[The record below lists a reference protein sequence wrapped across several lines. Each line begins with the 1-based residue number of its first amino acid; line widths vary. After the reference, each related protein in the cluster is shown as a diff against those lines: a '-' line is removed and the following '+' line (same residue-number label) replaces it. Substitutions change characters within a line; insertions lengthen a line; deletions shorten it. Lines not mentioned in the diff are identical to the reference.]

1 MTISLVIDTVGTIR
15 KIELDGYQPLSDAIG
30 GLIES
35 VPASPEVTI
44 WCNEEGKMLKLDFNL
59 IATDL
64 WEVFDVY
71 GCVAAGDVL
80 VGPIVIQGPANEE
93 GECTDVPDW
102 LLMQLGFT
110 TSPPVPPSDTFSTSN
125 GKTNCLNC
133 HGTGSLMRNGV
144 HDGAECP
151 KCYGWGSTYE

>member
-1 MTISLVIDTVGTIR
+1 MTISLVIDTQGTIT
-15 KIELDGYQPLSDAIG
+15 KKDLDGYEPLSKEIG

-44 WCNEEGKMLKLDFNL
+44 WCNEEGKLLKLDFNL

-64 WEVFDVY
+64 WEVFDSY

-80 VGPIVIQGPANEE
+80 VGPVVIQGPADEE

-102 LLMQLGFT
+102 VLMQLGFT

-125 GKTNCLNC
+125 GKTNCLEC
-133 HGTGSLMRNGV
+133 HGTGSLMRNGI